1 MGKIINLGK
10 FEIEIPESV
19 IDNSRMDDID
29 NEIRKL
35 GPGWRVPKYLEMEYI
50 FNLHSKFNI
59 LSIFKSDN
67 LYVCSDRHNLA
78 CYADGKK
85 LYPLTI
91 DEDSLNIYLD
101 YILIKDI
108 Q

>member
-10 FEIEIPESV
+10 FEIVIPESV

-35 GPGWRVPKYLEMEYI
+35 GPGWRIAKYFEIEYI
-50 FNLHSKFNI
+50 FNLHSKFKI
-59 LSIFKSDN
+59 LNIFKRDN
-67 LYVCSDRHNLA
+67 LYVCGDRYNLA

-85 LYPLTI
+85 LYSLTL
-91 DEDSLNIYLD
+91 DEYSLNVYLD

-108 Q
+108 